1 MEELN
6 RVIVLKLEVE
16 EGKIVAIHALEIIDD
31 IITDIFFH
39 AFLNKN
45 IQKYNDMYYLARY
58 KHFDENYLQNF
69 IHFVRNSKLITCND
83 EYELIKDYF
92 PNNITE
98 NFKLNNDLFREAR
111 KNKININSKSR
122 RGGLIDCIIFAR
134 LLYDHL
140 SLMRMNHNHYLI
152 YQELQFF

>member
-1 MEELN
+1 MEEQN

-31 IITDIFFH
+31 IITGIFFH

-69 IHFVRNSKLITCND
+69 IHFVRNSKLIACND
-83 EYELIKDYF
+83 EYELIKNYF
-92 PNNITE
+92 KNNIIE

-122 RGGLIDCIIFAR
+122 RGGLIDCTIFAR
-134 LLYDHL
+134 LLYDKHL
-140 SLMRMNHNHYLI
+140 NKNKMIKMTGVFKKEIL
-152 YQELQFF
+152 

>member
-31 IITDIFFH
+31 IITGIFFH

-45 IQKYNDMYYLARY
+45 IHKYNDMYYLARY
-58 KHFDENYLQNF
+58 KHFDENYWQNF
-69 IHFVRNSKLITCND
+69 IHFVRNSKLITCNG

-111 KNKININSKSR
+111 KNKININ
-122 RGGLIDCIIFAR
+122 
-134 LLYDHL
+134 
-140 SLMRMNHNHYLI
+140 N
-152 YQELQFF
+152 